1 MATNWLVIITGY
13 ASIKP
18 KPHKRAY
25 LNTSVEEAMQRF
37 KQQYPQAR
45 DMTTISVSFD
55 DELTISANG
64 DISSGYSSVN
74 S

>member
-1 MATNWLVIITGY
+1 MASNWLVIITGY

-25 LNTSVEEAMQRF
+25 LNTSVEQANQRF

-45 DMTTISVSFD
+45 DITAVSVSFE
-55 DELTISANG
+55 DEFIISTSG
-64 DISSGYSSVN
+64 DISAGY
-74 S
+74 